1 MLCILAFII
10 FLILYPIL
18 GIFSAD
24 YRRLFK
30 KSWECTFNRLT
41 FKPCDINL
49 GEEIKG
55 KILGNII
62 FKHPR
67 LGKFLDKS
75 FDILALLF
83 VIVSIWSLLYMVVA
97 GVNLL
102 VYDTCNP
109 RDVESCAL
117 GAEGC
122 GIDQQRL
129 SLAQAFEERRLV
141 EYVTTPF
148 TDFFEA
154 VSLIPNRFRTWNADD
169 FLPEKVSFYEF
180 NENNPTALEIID
192 PGCISCARLYQNIK
206 QANFT
211 SKHNLAYLLYP
222 IPDPNTP
229 TGTRFANSKIIARYV
244 EAVKEF
250 PLENQTTSPDWQILS
265 TVWENASD
273 PNSLQNQFNL
283 RFDQTEAEEKLQK
296 ILLDIGYT
304 QTQVNEIAQRAN
316 SVEVEKRLE
325 NQRNIVE
332 NEIRTLRIPTIIFN
346 GRRFDR
352 VLEPEQ
358 LKRG

>member
-1 MLCILAFII
+1 MLCILAFVI

-55 KILGNII
+55 KMLGKVI
-62 FKHPR
+62 FKYPK

-83 VIVSIWSLLYMVVA
+83 VVVSVWSLLYMVVA

-102 VYDTCNP
+102 VYDTCDPQN
-109 RDVESCAL
+109 VESCSL

-122 GIDQQRL
+122 GIDQ
-129 SLAQAFEERRLV
+129 RRLTLAEAIEQRELV
-141 EYVTTPF
+141 QYVTTPF

-154 VSLIPNRFRTWNADD
+154 VTLIPNRFRNWQADD
-169 FLPEKVSFYEF
+169 FLPEKVSFYRF
-180 NENNPTALEIID
+180 NENNPVALEIVD
-192 PGCISCARLYQNIK
+192 PGCISCARLYQNIREVGF
-206 QANFT
+206 AENY
-211 SKHNLAYLLYP
+211 NLTYILYP
-222 IPDPNTP
+222 IPDPNT
-229 TGTRFANSKIIARYV
+229 TSQTRFANSMVIAKYV
-244 EAVKEF
+244 EATKEF
-250 PLENQTTSPDWQILS
+250 SLPNQEVPADWQILS
-265 TVWENASD
+265 TIWEDAAN

-283 RFDQTEAEEKLQK
+283 RFTQEEAEVKLQE
-296 ILLDIGYT
+296 ILFEIGFSQET
-304 QTQVNEIAQRAN
+304 VLEISQRAN
-316 SVEVEKRLE
+316 SEVVAQRLDR
-325 NQRNIVE
+325 QREIVE
-332 NEIRTLRIPTIIFN
+332 EEIRTLRIPTIIFN

-352 VLEPEQ
+352 VLEVEE
-358 LKRG
+358 LKN